1 MSEFMKPA
9 EIASLL
15 GVTERR
21 VYQLMES
28 GQIDYIGRR
37 PRRISRESI
46 GRYLENRWPLLID
59 FMDGRVGSEAAVDR
73 VTTPCQHA
81 PYR

>member
-1 MSEFMKPA
+1 MQAEKIEGLSDFRRPA

-37 PRRISRESI
+37 PRRISRDSF
-46 GRYLENRWPLLID
+46 GRYLEGRWPQLIN
-59 FMDGRVGSEAAVDR
+59 FMGG
-73 VTTPCQHA
+73 
-81 PYR
+81 

>member
-1 MSEFMKPA
+1 MWRRSCAVSEFMKPA

-37 PRRISRESI
+37 PRRISRDSFS
-46 GRYLENRWPLLID
+46 RYLEGRWPRLLG
-59 FMDGRVGSEAAVDR
+59 FMGDGATA
-73 VTTPCQHA
+73 
-81 PYR
+81 

>member
-1 MSEFMKPA
+1 MKPA

-37 PRRISRESI
+37 PRRISRDSF
-46 GRYLENRWPLLID
+46 GRYLHGRWPQLLA
-59 FMDGRVGSEAAVDR
+59 FMSGDPRN
-73 VTTPCQHA
+73 
-81 PYR
+81 

>member
-1 MSEFMKPA
+1 VSEFMKPA

-28 GQIDYIGRR
+28 GQIDYIGRS
-37 PRRISRESI
+37 PRRVSRDSF
-46 GRYLENRWPLLID
+46 GRYLEGRWPQLLA
-59 FMDGRVGSEAAVDR
+59 FMSGD
-73 VTTPCQHA
+73 
-81 PYR
+81 PYGNNFTA

>member
-1 MSEFMKPA
+1 VSEFMKPA

-37 PRRISRESI
+37 PRRVSRDSFSQ
-46 GRYLENRWPLLID
+46 YLENRWPLLID
-59 FMDGRVGSEAAVDR
+59 FMGS
-73 VTTPCQHA
+73 
-81 PYR
+81 